1 MFEKATR
8 MKLRIATGKG
18 NLSVEDLWDLNLAQ
32 LNEVAKGLNRRVKEL
47 GEEDFL
53 KVEKKEETV
62 TRFSFDIVLH
72 ILNTKKKEAEEA
84 VSLKAKKEERQKL
97 LDALAAK
104 KEAGIANLSEEEIK
118 AKLAELDA

>member
-53 KVEKKEETV
+53 KVEKKEETL
-62 TRFSFDIVLH
+62 TRFS
-72 ILNTKKKEAEEA
+72 
-84 VSLKAKKEERQKL
+84 
-97 LDALAAK
+97 
-104 KEAGIANLSEEEIK
+104 
-118 AKLAELDA
+118 

>member
-53 KVEKKEETV
+53 KVEKKEETL

-72 ILNTKKKEAEEA
+72 ILNAKKKEAEEA
-84 VSLKAKKEERQKL
+84 VSIKAKKEERQKL
-97 LDALAAK
+97 LAALDAK